1 MRNMKKNINYLRTDV
16 GIDGDENTKENQELD
31 NVERQ
36 QIGSAKIFRTKPLH
50 EIENCVQRKCSR

>member
-1 MRNMKKNINYLRTDV
+1 MRNMKKNINNLRTDI

-36 QIGSAKIFRTKPLH
+36 QISRAQIFCTKPLH
-50 EIENCVQRKCSR
+50 KIKNCV